1 MYRITPE
8 TTVYTDVTIAK
19 IPSYTRSEWVRISA
33 TMATFA
39 HFLITRFNVRIFYAN
54 PPDVEW
60 LEHRFQLFDRFCYPS
75 VFGQSTQNFKWIVLF
90 DEQTPEH
97 YRQRIQKY
105 AQWENFCPVYVP
117 ALENSQAVQQAVRL
131 AIIRLIQQQFPEPPA
146 YLITSRVDNDDALCT
161 RFLELVQQQFHQQAF
176 QFVNFP
182 QGYVWNEGKVYL
194 HPPYPQS
201 PFVSLIEK
209 VGEFTPDGLQT
220 VFCQNHHEIHLM
232 GDQFKVVEVDC
243 TPAWMQVVH
252 GKNIYNHVKGI
263 RQPIAGIKNHFK
275 LDPSCISSTEN
286 QRSFFLEQNIDRARS
301 FWEDL
306 TKKIKV
312 MNLNCLKSAV
322 PQPWKQQIKS
332 KLMQPLQPLKRK
344 FYAKL
349 SYLKDRSQERY
360 IQTKTKFAQFLQ
372 LRWEYVRG
380 AISTEYN
387 FRFRRTE
394 IQQHLQKIRSLP
406 RGIYIEATNI
416 CNAKCTFCAYP
427 LMERPKQTM
436 PMDIFERIVDE
447 YIELGGKYVGLT
459 PIVGDPFVDAHIF
472 DRLDYLD
479 RRPEIAGF
487 HFYTNAILMKPKV
500 IEKLLKYGK
509 KLKIFVSW
517 GGFDRQTY
525 KDIMGVD
532 YFDLVQ
538 RNIEAFVAAKQ
549 HTRSLTQLTI
559 ALRCPTIK
567 LYGELWNQFCQWEQQ
582 GLIAIEGHVM
592 EYDSWAGKV
601 NATQLKTV
609 GLNARLMPHK
619 RGACEMLYTKP
630 VVLAN
635 GKVNA
640 CSCRDVEAEL
650 IVGDLHESN
659 LKEIW
664 KGEGIDS
671 IIERHERGDFPDVC
685 KRCTWYVSVY
695 NRHQST
701 IFNPWLNWSEEG
713 EEEARRLW

>member
-1 MYRITPE
+1 
-8 TTVYTDVTIAK
+8 
-19 IPSYTRSEWVRISA
+19 
-33 TMATFA
+33 MAEFA
-39 HFLITRFNVRIFYAN
+39 HFLITRFNVRIFYAD
-54 PPDVEW
+54 PPDSQW

-90 DEQTPEH
+90 DEQTPEV
-97 YRQRIQKY
+97 YRQKIQRY
-105 AQWENFCPVYVP
+105 TNWQNFCPVYVP
-117 ALENSQAVQQAVRL
+117 ALENSRAVQQAVRL
-131 AIIRLIQQQFPEPPA
+131 AIINLSQQHFSEPPE
-146 YLITSRVDNDDALCT
+146 YLITSRVDNDDALCVN
-161 RFLELVQQQFHQQAF
+161 FMELVQQQFYQQAF

-182 QGYVWNEGKVYL
+182 HGYVWNEGKVYL

-232 GDQFKVVEVDC
+232 GDKFKVVDVDR

-252 GKNIYNHVKGI
+252 GKNIYNHVKGV
-263 RQPIAGIKNHFK
+263 RQSIVGLETQFK
-275 LDPSCISSTEN
+275 LEASCILSTEN
-286 QRSFFLEQNIDRARS
+286 KLSLVLEQSLDR
-301 FWEDL
+301 L
-306 TKKIKV
+306 KNGLKNLNQIQIK
-312 MNLNCLKSAV
+312 MNLNSLKSAV

-332 KLMQPLQPLKRK
+332 RFLQPLQRLKQ
-344 FYAKL
+344 KL
-349 SYLKDRSQERY
+349 TSKISYLKDRLQERY
-360 IQTKTKFAQFLQ
+360 IQTRTKLAQFLQ
-372 LRWEYVRG
+372 LRWQYVQG
-380 AISTEYN
+380 AMSTEYN
-387 FRFRRTE
+387 FRFRRAE
-394 IQQHLQKIRSLP
+394 IQQHLQKIRNLP

-436 PMDIFERIVDE
+436 PIDVFQRIVDE

-459 PIVGDPFVDAHIF
+459 PIVGDPFVDPYLF
-472 DRLDYLD
+472 ERLDYLD
-479 RRPEIAGF
+479 RCPEIAGF
-487 HFYTNAILMKPKV
+487 HFYTNAILMKPKI
-500 IEKLLKYGK
+500 IEKLLKYEQ

-525 KDIMGVD
+525 KEIMGVD

-549 HTRSLTQLTI
+549 QSRSHSVSAGESQTQLTI

-567 LYGELWNQFCQWEQQ
+567 LYGDLWNQFCQWEQQ
-582 GLIAIEGHVM
+582 GLIAIEGHIM
-592 EYDSWAGKV
+592 EYDSWAGKI
-601 NATQLKTV
+601 NADRLKSV
-609 GLNARLMPHK
+609 GLNSRLMPHK

-650 IVGDLHESN
+650 IVGDLHESS

-664 KGEGIDS
+664 QGEGIDA
-671 IIERHERGDFPDVC
+671 IVDRHERGDFPDVC
-685 KRCTWYVSVY
+685 QRCTWYVSVY

-701 IFNPWLNWSEEG
+701 IFNPWLNWSEDG